1 MIVSMIMA
9 ASENGV
15 IGKDNN
21 LPWHLPDDFK
31 YFKRTTSGH
40 SVIMGRKTYES
51 LGKALPKRR
60 NIVVSRNPELELGDA
75 EVFHSLVDAL
85 KACKEEEE
93 VFVIGGG
100 TIYQLALELDL
111 ADKILLTVVH
121 TSLEGDTHFNIP
133 AEGWS
138 LVSAERHEKDDR
150 HAFAFTFQTFQR
162 NK

>member
-1 MIVSMIMA
+1 MIMA

-40 SVIMGRKTYES
+40 SVIMGRKTYQS

-60 NIVVSRNPELELGDA
+60 NIVITRDESLALPDA
-75 EVFHSLVDAL
+75 EIVHSLVDAL
-85 KACKEEEE
+85 KLCVGEEE

-100 TIYQLALELDL
+100 TIYELALELDL
-111 ADKILLTVVH
+111 ADKILITVVH
-121 TSLEGDTHFNIP
+121 TQLEGDTYFRIP
-133 AEGWS
+133 AQGWQLTS
-138 LVSAERHEKDDR
+138 SEAHEKDDR
-150 HAFAFTFQTFQR
+150 HVYPFTFEVHER
-162 NK
+162 IN